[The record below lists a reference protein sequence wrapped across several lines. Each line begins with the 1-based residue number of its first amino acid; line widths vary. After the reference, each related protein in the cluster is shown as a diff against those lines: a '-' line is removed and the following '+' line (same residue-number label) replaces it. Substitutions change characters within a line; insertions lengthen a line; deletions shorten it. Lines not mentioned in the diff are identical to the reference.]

1 MHVQLYYSFSP
12 LVVGHYQYLYS
23 KYQLVVV
30 TLFPFSYRN
39 YLFVELHHNF
49 LCSTNCRTTTQ
60 HCRNA
65 KFSPRH
71 S

>member
-30 TLFPFSYRN
+30 TLFPFIYKN
-39 YLFVELHHNF
+39 YLVVELDRNF
-49 LCSTNCRTTTQ
+49 
-60 HCRNA
+60 
-65 KFSPRH
+65 
-71 S
+71 